1 MLGNLTL
8 IRQLGNPTV
17 ASHNIWD
24 TVRYELFSRV
34 KL

>member
-1 MLGNLTL
+1 MLGLM
-8 IRQLGNPTV
+8 IFCSLGNPTV